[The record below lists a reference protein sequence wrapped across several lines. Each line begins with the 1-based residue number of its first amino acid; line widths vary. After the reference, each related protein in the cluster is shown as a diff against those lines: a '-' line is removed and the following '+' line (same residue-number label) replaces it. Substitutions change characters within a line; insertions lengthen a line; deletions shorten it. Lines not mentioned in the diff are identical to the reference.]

1 LTTIGGEKSQLK
13 QMNGGRPGCVGPTVV
28 WSGILKKD

>member
-1 LTTIGGEKSQLK
+1 LTIIGGEKSQLK
-13 QMNGGRPGCVGPTVV
+13 QMNSGCPQGVGPTVV